1 MKFEKVAAYPDAIL
15 PVRSTAEAGGYD
27 LFAAEDTLIPS
38 YLAIMEEMQLYLT
51 WGYNFE
57 DIIEKHPDWRPTL
70 VPTGV
75 KLYLEPNK
83 TFEISARSSL
93 PRKRWMIVANAPGK
107 VDADYVDNPDNEGH
121 IYVQI
126 INLSPEAQ
134 VIKKGEK
141 FAQGSIRQFFLV
153 DDDTASG
160 KRIGGF
166 GSTGDALKEQNENNT
181 LMQDITNK
189 ISDSETNI

>member
-1 MKFEKVAAYPDAIL
+1 MKFERVSAYPDAIL

-27 LFAAEDTLIPS
+27 LFAAEDTIIPS
-38 YLAIMEEMQLYLT
+38 YWEIMRHIQELLDN
-51 WGYNFE
+51 GYGTL
-57 DIIEKHPDWRPTL
+57 EKVLEHNPDWRPTL

-134 VIKKGEK
+134 IIKKGEK

-153 DDDTASG
+153 DDDNALG
-160 KRIGGF
+160 KRVGGF
-166 GSTGDALKEQNENNT
+166 GSTGDALKDHNESNT
-181 LMQDITNK
+181 LMQDIANK
-189 ISDSETNI
+189 IMEE